1 MVRNQ
6 FALDKPALYRIR
18 VNGRLDVRWSERMSG
33 MHIAHP
39 DHPVG
44 QTILTGELVDQA
56 DLFGVLN
63 SLYTLGLFLLRVEH
77 IDMTTLSDE
86 LMQRAPL

>member
-1 MVRNQ
+1 MIRDQ
-6 FALDKPALYRIR
+6 FALDKPALYRIQ
-18 VNGRLDVRWSERMSG
+18 VNGMLDGRWSKRMSG

-39 DHPVG
+39 DHPAG

-63 SLYTLGLFLLRVEH
+63 SLYTLGLFLLRVEY
-77 IDMTTLSDE
+77 IDMTAFSDE
-86 LMQRAPL
+86 LLQRAPL